1 MSRHAELDDDP
12 SGRVSSCQTPW
23 RVTRLVWAIAA
34 AVLAVS
40 VLADEGGAAA
50 GPAALPSDPQIGDCV
65 IFREGGA
72 GLLLRTPV
80 YWLRG
85 SIAGVSRTRRMAQA
99 CPRIGK
105 QAAAYTPADHA
116 RLAAAMPCVD
126 KGADAVE
133 VDVTRVQVSVED
145 WETPWSPQQ
154 GTTGW
159 LFRGRFLEQTLK
171 KGEVIDMDT
180 IWLLRCAAD
189 G

>member
-50 GPAALPSDPQIGDCV
+50 GPAAVPSDPQIGDCV
-65 IFREGGA
+65 MFREGGA

-99 CPRIGK
+99 CPHIGK
-105 QAAAYTPADHA
+105 QAAAHTPADHA
-116 RLAAAMPCVD
+116 LLAAAMPCVD

-133 VDVTRVQVSVED
+133 VDVVRVQVAVDD

-159 LFRGRFLEQTLK
+159 LFRGKFLNQTLE
-171 KGEVIDMDT
+171 KGKVIDMDAT
-180 IWLLRCAAD
+180 WLVRCEAD
-189 G
+189 A